1 MIYHNYILIL
11 IAFCFYIIF
20 QDGNV
25 YDYIILRCQLFV
37 IQLRTKLI
45 YWRLTIRMK
54 YDNYI
59 IQKKLNSIKRKR
71 KTK

>member
-1 MIYHNYILIL
+1 MYHNYILIL

-25 YDYIILRCQLFV
+25 YDYIVLRYQLFV

-45 YWRLTIRMK
+45 YWRLTFRMK

-59 IQKKLNSIKRKR
+59 IQRKLNSIRKKKSKR
-71 KTK
+71 